1 MNLKHTTI
9 KIEHSIF
16 NQIKAHCV
24 MRNIGLSQ
32 WLQKAAIAM
41 YYNEINNENAALTGK
56 GEYNVKQ
63 QEKIER
69 SEHD

>member
-1 MNLKHTTI
+1 MNLQRTTI
-9 KIEHSIF
+9 RIEHSIF
-16 NQIKAHCV
+16 NRIKAHCV
-24 MRNIGLSQ
+24 MSNIGLSE

-41 YYNEINNENAALTGK
+41 YYNEINNENAALAGK

>member
-1 MNLKHTTI
+1 MKLKRTTI

-16 NQIKAHCV
+16 IRIKAHCV

-41 YYNEINNENAALTGK
+41 YYNEINNENAALNGK

>member
-1 MNLKHTTI
+1 M
-9 KIEHSIF
+9 S
-16 NQIKAHCV
+16 
-24 MRNIGLSQ
+24 NIGLSE

-41 YYNEINNENAALTGK
+41 YYNEINNENAALNGK

>member
-41 YYNEINNENAALTGK
+41 YYNEINNENAALNGK